1 MSEKSS
7 KKLLLLSL
15 SVGWVLG
22 SSLSNLIDK
31 PDFFSISTFITMLY
45 ITISFILIDLKKD

>member
-1 MSEKSS
+1 MSEKLS